1 MSDAAVNGKNPM
13 DGLPEKMFRNLIVGL
28 NSAAEAID
36 IFAARMH
43 EWLQQITFHAAL
55 AWRIFI
61 EDINSMVALLKQP
74 ASVFVAKISW
84 FNQLFEVP
92 YSQILVAFIASTAL
106 FVWLLIKRNRSF
118 ERQNLQD
125 SEDHLATFD
134 RVSRDAA
141 RDKQMQHEG
150 SSEKH
155 QFGSIE
161 ASNYQSKSPSHQIH
175 SGGFKFFKKR
185 RADEENKHVEQED
198 DIFLLGL
205 EQEMLATRQLYLD
218 GFISKQVYVNETKS
232 LYQKAKSRMT

>member
-1 MSDAAVNGKNPM
+1 M
-13 DGLPEKMFRNLIVGL
+13 DGLPEKMFSKFTNGL
-28 NSAAEAID
+28 ASAADAID

-43 EWLQQITFHAAL
+43 EWLQQITIHAGL
-55 AWRIFI
+55 AWKIFI
-61 EDINSMVALLKQP
+61 ADINSVVALLKQP
-74 ASVFVAKISW
+74 ASMFVVKISW
-84 FNQLFEVP
+84 FNQLFEAP
-92 YSQILVAFIASTAL
+92 HIQILVALIASSAL
-106 FVWLLIKRNRSF
+106 FFWLLNKRNRSF
-118 ERQNLQD
+118 DRQNLPD

-161 ASNYQSKSPSHQIH
+161 ASNYQSKSPSHQTH

>member
-1 MSDAAVNGKNPM
+1 M
-13 DGLPEKMFRNLIVGL
+13 DGLPEKMFRDLIVGL
-28 NSAAEAID
+28 NSAADAID

-92 YSQILVAFIASTAL
+92 YNQILVAFIASTAL

-150 SSEKH
+150 SSEQH

-161 ASNYQSKSPSHQIH
+161 ANNHQSKPSSHQTN
-175 SGGFKFFKKR
+175 SGGFRFFKKS
-185 RADEENKHVEQED
+185 RADQEHKHVKQED